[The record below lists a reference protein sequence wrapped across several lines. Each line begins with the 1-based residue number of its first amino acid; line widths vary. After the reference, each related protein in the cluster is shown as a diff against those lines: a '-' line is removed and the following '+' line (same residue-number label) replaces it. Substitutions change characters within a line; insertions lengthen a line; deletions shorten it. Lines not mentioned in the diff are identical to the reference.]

1 MTPSAPA
8 AALVL
13 ALLISSPALAQ
24 TSGERIPDTVKTG
37 LKVSIIDD
45 QGRQID
51 GRVDGISEETL
62 RVSLR
67 KGSEEVRL
75 DRIVRIDRPDSL
87 RNGALIGLGFG
98 VANSAILVGFATQSD
113 SDNIQWPAVV
123 LASVSN
129 IVGYTLLGTG
139 IDAMFNNR
147 RTLYERGRHPQAR
160 LTPVVGRGVRGG
172 AISLTW

>member
-1 MTPSAPA
+1 MTTSAPA
-8 AALVL
+8 AALILTMLVASPL
-13 ALLISSPALAQ
+13 AAQ
-24 TSGERIPDTVKTG
+24 TSGERIPDTVKKG
-37 LKVSIIDD
+37 LTVSIIDD

-51 GRVDGISEETL
+51 GRVESVSEETI

-67 KGSEEVRL
+67 KKSEEVRL
-75 DRIVRIDRPDSL
+75 DRVVRIDRPDSL

-98 VANSAILVGFATQSD
+98 VANAAILVGFAGQSD
-113 SDNIQWPAVV
+113 YIQWPAVV

-147 RTLYERGRHPQAR
+147 RTLYERGRRPQAR
-160 LTPVVGRGVRGG
+160 LSPVVGRGIRGG
-172 AISLTW
+172 AVSWTW

>member
-1 MTPSAPA
+1 MTTPAPA

-13 ALLISSPALAQ
+13 AMLVASPAAAQ
-24 TSGERIPDTVKTG
+24 TSGDRVPDVVKKGLTVS
-37 LKVSIIDD
+37 VIDD

-51 GRVDGISEETL
+51 GRVESVSDEAI

-67 KGSEEVRL
+67 KGIEEVTL
-75 DRIVRIDRPDSL
+75 DRIVRIERPDSL

-98 VANSAILVGFATQSD
+98 VASSAILVGFATQSD

-139 IDAMFNNR
+139 IDAIFNNR
-147 RTLYERGRHPQAR
+147 RTLYERGRRPQAR
-160 LTPVVGRGVRGG
+160 LSPVVGRGVRGG
-172 AISLTW
+172 AVSLTW